1 MFPPDYFAFIW
12 FQGLGIIRD
21 DVSCDWK
28 GMYLTKNEKI
38 VVPNLRVDIF
48 SFRVFNALLQ
58 SYSHRAYSKDQSYQR
73 VELNNIYTDYHCR
86 ILQQTAYK
94 EINVDKMLRYIPL
107 FTVFPSRGL
116 AREFTD
122 VSRNK
127 ISLTLFGA
135 SSPDYH
141 PCFKVDDY
149 LIG

>member
-12 FQGLGIIRD
+12 FQRLSFIRD

-28 GMYLTKNEKI
+28 GIYLTKNEKI

-73 VELNNIYTDYHCR
+73 VELNHIYTDYHFW

-94 EINVDKMLRYIPL
+94 EINIDKMLQNIPL
-107 FTVFPSRGL
+107 FTAFPSRGL
-116 AREFTD
+116 AHEFSD
-122 VSRNK
+122 VSMEQN
-127 ISLTLFGA
+127 L
-135 SSPDYH
+135 
-141 PCFKVDDY
+141 VDSFWS
-149 LIG
+149 

>member
-1 MFPPDYFAFIW
+1 MFPLDYFVFIW
-12 FQGLGIIRD
+12 FQGLSFISD

-28 GMYLTKNEKI
+28 NIYLTKNEKI

-73 VELNNIYTDYHCR
+73 VELNHIYTDYHCR

-94 EINVDKMLRYIPL
+94 EINIDKMLRDIPL

-116 AREFTD
+116 AREFPD
-122 VSRNK
+122 VSSEQN
-127 ISLTLFGA
+127 L
-135 SSPDYH
+135 
-141 PCFKVDDY
+141 VDSFWS
-149 LIG
+149 